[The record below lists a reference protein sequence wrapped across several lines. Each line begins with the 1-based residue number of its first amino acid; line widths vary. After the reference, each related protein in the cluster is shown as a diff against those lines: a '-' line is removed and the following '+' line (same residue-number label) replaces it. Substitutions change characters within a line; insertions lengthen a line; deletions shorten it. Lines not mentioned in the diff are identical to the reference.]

1 MNEAKPY
8 TSRGT
13 PEVRVRRSAGCSETW
28 YPGGKN
34 GKVRILCSNFV
45 RVSVSFWAGFCFLVS
60 AEDRRARRTAQA
72 GRPCH
77 CEEWIRTDN
86 QNVAGNAMFTWNF
99 VSVGLS
105 FTSLAWYNR
114 PGWMGVSNF
123 LFFFILKF
131 LSLRQVLFVFDL
143 WTRPPPLPPPPPSC
157 PSGYGPRAHVP
168 FSLGPASFSLST
180 TGPILKQWDG
190 ESDTQSYIRQS
201 RRSSTLKDVR
211 GTETGL
217 VSCSVYTDVHN

>member
-143 WTRPPPLPPPPPSC
+143 WTRPPPLPPRPLLVRPVTVLEPMFLFPLVPLASVC
-157 PSGYGPRAHVP
+157 PRPALSWSSETE
-168 FSLGPASFSLST
+168 SLTHNRTFGSH
-180 TGPILKQWDG
+180 G
-190 ESDTQSYIRQS
+190 EAARWKT
-201 RRSSTLKDVR
+201 
-211 GTETGL
+211 
-217 VSCSVYTDVHN
+217 